1 MSRRLPLTHEMNSR
15 VRVLLVDDDT
25 ILLRLL
31 RLWLEGSGYKVSTAV
46 NGADALDEMSL
57 ETPSAVVLD
66 LEMPVM
72 DGRTCFREMRARGIE
87 APVLI
92 LSAYNA
98 KQAQRELQAEASMNK
113 PFDPGELSDTI
124 SELVGDR
131 GRKAHV

>member
-1 MSRRLPLTHEMNSR
+1 M
-15 VRVLLVDDDT
+15 VDDDT